1 MTKEQVY
8 KELEE
13 TWHLFKMNNNEINQ
27 AYKNIT
33 GLDTILDKPSLD
45 MKEEYRVEKL
55 YLLEYVLDQ
64 MVKDED
70 ISSELGLEIFNEIIN
85 KWKEGDL
92 SGRNDN

>member
-8 KELEE
+8 KELDE
-13 TWHLFKMNNNEINQ
+13 TWNIFKMTNNEINQ

-33 GLDTILDKPSLD
+33 GLDTILDAPSLD
-45 MKEEYRVEKL
+45 IKEEYRVEKL

-85 KWKEGDL
+85 KWKGGEE
-92 SGRNDN
+92 